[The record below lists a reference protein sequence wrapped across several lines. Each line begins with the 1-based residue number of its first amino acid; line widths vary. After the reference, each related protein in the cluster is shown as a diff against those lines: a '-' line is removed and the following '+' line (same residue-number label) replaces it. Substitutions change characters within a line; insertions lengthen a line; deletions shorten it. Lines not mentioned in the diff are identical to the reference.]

1 VKEGTLY
8 LALSF
13 IFMVAVLVFFVVPL
27 LWLALS
33 AFNPH
38 ATPALEV
45 PAKPSL
51 QNFAGLFKPV
61 GMVCPY
67 QWIINSII
75 VSTASATLAVLL
87 SLPSASVFS
96 RFPFRGQGAMLS
108 LFVVLRLVPPIVIA
122 LPIMV
127 LYRMWGLINTLQG
140 LILALSAFV
149 LPFTLLLLES
159 SLRTIPTVYEEAA
172 MVDGC
177 TKLGAFMR
185 VTLPLAMPGI
195 ATSWLLAF
203 VTVWS
208 EFVITLMVIRS
219 PSLMTASVG
228 LRFFFGEYGRVDYG
242 RLSAF
247 SILYSIPILI
257 TFFAIRKYL
266 RRGIAGLASR

>member
-1 VKEGTLY
+1 MKEGTLY

-185 VTLPLAMPGI
+185 VTL
-195 ATSWLLAF
+195 LLAF